1 MLISCFEDTMNISR
15 PSRRDLLRMSALAP
29 FVSMAQTRARTNV
42 LFIAV
47 DDLNTR
53 IACYHDPVV
62 KTPNI
67 DRLAAHGVRFER
79 AYCNYPVCNASR
91 TSLLSGKRPETT
103 RIWGNSTP
111 PRTHIG
117 DVVML
122 PEYFKAQGYFRSEE
136 HTSELQSPMYLV

>member
-1 MLISCFEDTMNISR
+1 MNISTFT
-15 PSRRDLLRMSALAP
+15 RRDLLRLSALAP
-29 FVSMAQTRARTNV
+29 FVSPAQTKARLNV

-67 DRLAAHGVRFER
+67 DRLAGHGVRFER
-79 AYCNYPVCNASR
+79 SYCNYPVCNASR

-103 RIWGNSTP
+103 RIFGNS
-111 PRTHIG
+111 
-117 DVVML
+117 
-122 PEYFKAQGYFRSEE
+122 
-136 HTSELQSPMYLV
+136 